1 MEKVFTF
8 LGWLVLITL
17 ILAIA
22 RQLAEPRNIYFLP
35 DSWGIQYHNYGQGYE
50 NFANPLPD
58 VKGVVEKTD
67 LLTSGDPNKT
77 GAQTSFTPL
86 SDVLKSK
93 GTDGTMTASSC
104 FQQDFLGQTEKVGNF
119 IQRTNNFRHGTPDN
133 CSAPRTELVD
143 AIYTNP
149 TMHVS

>member
-8 LGWLVLITL
+8 LGWLALITL
-17 ILAIA
+17 VLAIA
-22 RQLAEPRNIYFLP
+22 RQLAERRNIYFLP
-35 DSWGIQYHNYGQGYE
+35 DSWGKQYTNE
-50 NFANPLPD
+50 NFANIPASMAN
-58 VKGVVEKTD
+58 VKGIVEKTD
-67 LLTSGDPNKT
+67 LLTSGEPNKA

-104 FQQDFLGQTEKVGNF
+104 FQQDFLAQSEKVGNY

-149 TMHVS
+149 ILRV

>member
-1 MEKVFTF
+1 MEKVFTY

-17 ILAIA
+17 VLAIA
-22 RQLAEPRNIYFLP
+22 RQLSERRNIYFLP
-35 DSWGIQYHNYGQGYE
+35 DSWGKQYHNYGQE

-58 VKGVVEKTD
+58 VKGIVEKTD
-67 LLTSGDPNKT
+67 LLTSGNPAEAK
-77 GAQTSFTPL
+77 APTSYTPL
-86 SDVLKSK
+86 ADVLKTK
-93 GTDGTMTASSC
+93 EAEGTLSAGSC
-104 FQQDFLGQTEKVGNF
+104 FQKDFLAQTEKVGNY

-149 TMHVS
+149 TLRLS